1 GVAEGRIANA
11 PMKAFPPVGTEAL
24 VAEIGVEAAPVALD
38 VRVAIVVEEQIDLE
52 DSSQDVVDLDAIDLV
67 HGEVVLLAVELALA
81 CEVVLDAVPALQQS
95 LEQESAGARRGVD
108 DVVAPVDVESGH
120 GEARDLAH
128 REVLAQLAPEHRPEE
143 PLEGPPDGVGVGVDD
158 ADVLQ
163 HLDDGP
169 HLLVRQ
175 LNADAFGEDGLV
187 LLAGFGEELVD
198 AVGDSSRRLP
208 RSHLEPPWLPV
219 GGSPLV

>member
-1 GVAEGRIANA
+1 PLPISLSLGVQPVDAPLRDDVLGRRLSQPFRRPERVELVLAEKVGVPGLHGVAEGRIANA

-24 VAEIGVEAAPVALD
+24 VAEIGVEAAPLALD

-128 REVLAQLAPEHRPEE
+128 REVLAQL
-143 PLEGPPDGVGVGVDD
+143 
-158 ADVLQ
+158 
-163 HLDDGP
+163 
-169 HLLVRQ
+169 
-175 LNADAFGEDGLV
+175 
-187 LLAGFGEELVD
+187 
-198 AVGDSSRRLP
+198 
-208 RSHLEPPWLPV
+208 
-219 GGSPLV
+219 